1 MLRLLRTGRSN
12 MGITTKG
19 FRDGLLGRGIYK
31 GVLPSNGIELAMK
44 RVSRESKQGLREF
57 ISEISSIGRL
67 QRQNLVQLELLLV
80 YDDMPNGSLD
90 SLLFG
95 DKKNI
100 ISWE

>member
-1 MLRLLRTGRSN
+1 
-12 MGITTKG
+12 
-19 FRDGLLGRGIYK
+19 
-31 GVLPSNGIELAMK
+31 
-44 RVSRESKQGLREF
+44 GLREF

-67 QRQNLVQLELLLV
+67 RRQNLVQLELLLV

-95 DKKNI
+95 DKKDI